1 MHGNHC
7 RCKRQRAYHIFRPGI
22 RRGAANQGA
31 RRARER
37 SPAGWAFSSNN
48 GSKFGKSL
56 DVSPSMAVIE
66 PYNNGG
72 AVTAGNILIL
82 VERGIRALLRRLHHS
97 RIPGATIQLQDS
109 GGTAE
114 NHHHRRQPREAGT
127 HA

>member
-1 MHGNHC
+1 
-7 RCKRQRAYHIFRPGI
+7 
-22 RRGAANQGA
+22 
-31 RRARER
+31 
-37 SPAGWAFSSNN
+37 
-48 GSKFGKSL
+48 
-56 DVSPSMAVIE
+56 MAVIE